1 MTYFILIN
9 NQQQGPYTL
18 DELRSRNIT
27 SSTLLPLSELPL
39 SELPSSELLSLSS
52 GLLRGEWK
60 MSEASPPFSNA
71 R

>member
-27 SSTLLPLSELPL
+27 SATLVWREGMADWTP
-39 SELPSSELLSLSS
+39 
-52 GLLRGEWK
+52 
-60 MSEASPPFSNA
+60 A
-71 R
+71 